1 MTVTVI
7 GRTKV
12 GEDNF
17 YIVLQTDGTRAQI
30 PQWMLLPEAAD
41 LAVHV
46 PPRISLQSLQALH
59 GELNVVL
66 CSLSGAITEPGAED
80 EAQQRHGASR
90 SIQQRTGTAG
100 VPQLTPQPRRAR
112 GTACQTAAGS
122 DSDID
127 PTNRNGKDES

>member
-17 YIVLQTDGTRAQI
+17 FIVLQADGTRAQI

-46 PPRISLQSLQALH
+46 PPRISLHSLKTLH

-66 CSLSGAITEPGAED
+66 SSLAGAITEPGAED

-100 VPQLTPQPRRAR
+100 VPQVTPQPRRAR
-112 GTACQTAAGS
+112 RTACQAAAGG
-122 DSDID
+122 DSDIA
-127 PTNRNGKDES
+127 PTNRDGKGE